1 MAEQGAPPFYIP
13 VAVLLLVAAVVVS
26 AIAGDARPG
35 VRAAAMIVGGT
46 VAVGLLLYKA
56 RSILKK

>member
-35 VRAAAMIVGGT
+35 VRAAAMIVGGI